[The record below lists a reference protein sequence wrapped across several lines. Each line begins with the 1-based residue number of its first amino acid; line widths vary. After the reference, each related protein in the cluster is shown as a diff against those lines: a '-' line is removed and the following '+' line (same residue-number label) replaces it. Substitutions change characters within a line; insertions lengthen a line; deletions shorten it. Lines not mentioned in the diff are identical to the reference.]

1 MTDIEKQVM
10 LEIFKKF
17 TPKEQDIILKYH
29 QEVAHVIVAGATIL
43 KVLDEADLLDKK
55 KGELK

>member
-1 MTDIEKQVM
+1 MADVEKQIM

-17 TPKEQDIILKYH
+17 TPKEQDIILRYH
-29 QEVAHVIVAGATIL
+29 QQVAYVIVAGATIL

-55 KGELK
+55 KGR